1 MSRLVGSGLAVC
13 AVFGACS
20 ATALAGPI
28 RSKVIVS
35 SKTLK
40 PGVVFT
46 HLRITVKGAWG
57 VQNVYKLSWPIGNR
71 HVRLHSSLLGT
82 YNASSGFIVDHGI
95 SHLASAGAPAGMIAA
110 MTGDYSVY
118 EGWSPV
124 TSRTSGMLVQNR
136 QVFRIGAGG
145 PAVGY
150 QPDGRFIMGTP
161 MVRPAKIELPGGKD
175 VTVGALNPGPFTLKA
190 IRGDQV
196 AVYTAGSQLAI
207 PTGYVGLLLQSTALQ
222 TDLHGTSTYVN
233 PRGVNKSETVVA
245 FRFTE
250 PTAALRTASM
260 PIVKSSACA
269 TNVCQPGE
277 IPVVPKGDVLAV
289 AKSGTPIPPAKTGSN
304 PVAAVALENV
314 AKVPNPAVVTTID
327 SVGWGSVTDVTGGKP
342 ELVSNGS
349 AITARPSFVDPWQWD
364 CGGGCWRPALV
375 RSGNRGWLIVMGGA
389 SGTGLTMPQFA
400 GVLRTLGASDA
411 MGFDNNNSAEMW
423 RPGHRAITGY
433 GYERL
438 LPTATTLSYRG

>member
-1 MSRLVGSGLAVC
+1 VSSRFMSRLVGSSLAVC
-13 AVFGACS
+13 AVFGAGS

-28 RSKVIVS
+28 TSRTTVS
-35 SKTLK
+35 SKTLR

-46 HLRITVKGAWG
+46 HSRITVKGAWG
-57 VQNVYKLSWPIGNR
+57 VQNVYKLSWPIGDR

-82 YNASSGFIVDHGI
+82 YDTSSGFIVDHGI
-95 SHLASAGAPAGMIAA
+95 SHLASVGAPAGMIAA

-150 QPDGRFIMGTP
+150 QPDGRFIMGSP
-161 MVRPAKIELPGGKD
+161 MVRPAKIKLPGLD
-175 VTVGALNPGPFTLKA
+175 VTVGALNPGPASLGH
-190 IRGDQV
+190 IRSDQT
-196 AVYTAGSQLAI
+196 AVYTAGRQVTI
-207 PTGYVGLLLQSTALQ
+207 PTGYVGVLLQSTALQ
-222 TDLHGTSTYVN
+222 TDLRGTSTYVN
-233 PRGVNKSETVVA
+233 RAGANRSETVVA

-260 PIVKSSACA
+260 PIVKPSACA
-269 TNVCQPGE
+269 TNVCEPTDS
-277 IPVVPKGDVLAV
+277 PVVVPTGDTLAV
-289 AKSGTPIPPAKTGSN
+289 AKSGTPNPAAAAALQK
-304 PVAAVALENV
+304 VAAR
-314 AKVPNPAVVTTID
+314 PSPAVVTTID
-327 SVGWGSVTDVTGGKP
+327 SAGWDTVTDVTGGKP
-342 ELVSNGS
+342 ELVRRGI
-349 AITARPSFVDPWQWD
+349 AIRARPSFVDPWQWD

-411 MGFDNNNSAEMW
+411 MGFDNNNSAELW

-438 LPTATTLSYRG
+438 LPTATTLAYRG